1 MTRSAT
7 VKTTSMS
14 CSVKSTVS
22 VRSRAID
29 AVSAMSAPRSAGA
42 MPAVGSSSSR
52 SSGSFAS
59 AIASSSFLSAPSS
72 ARSRPARML
81 KNVDLPAP
89 FGPMSARISPR
100 ARSKLTPSTART
112 PPNALRTPTTRSS
125 GSGTTVADHAKNSA
139 REGQHEQDQD
149 GAEHEL
155 PVLRVPRRHRVEELV
170 DRRPHWRAR
179 RRLHAAEQHHHERL
193 HRHRHRQKV
202 GEHAALQERERAAG
216 DAAEEPRDDE
226 RRPLVE
232 PDVDPDRLG
241 APGVVPGGP
250 EREAERRPPDAREE
264 GDPPAAR

>member
-42 MPAVGSSSSR
+42 IGNVRTPPPRQIACRASPRISSPR
-52 SSGSFAS
+52 YAT
-59 AIASSSFLSAPSS
+59 APSS

-112 PPNALRTPTTRSS
+112 PPNALRTSTTRSS
-125 GSGTTVADHAKNSA
+125 GSGTTVSDHAKNSA

-155 PVLRVPRRHRVEELV
+155 PVLRVPRRRRVEELV

-193 HRHRHRQKV
+193 HRHRHRQEV
-202 GEHAALQERERAAG
+202 GEHAALQERERAPG

-232 PDVDPDRLG
+232 PDVDPDRL
-241 APGVVPGGP
+241 
-250 EREAERRPPDAREE
+250 
-264 GDPPAAR
+264 

>member
-1 MTRSAT
+1 SARLRLVCERRAT
-7 VKTTSMS
+7 CTFSS
-14 CSVKSTVS
+14 ALSVANVAVIWN
-22 VRSRAID
+22 VRLT
-29 AVSAMSAPRSAGA
+29 PRRQIACGA
-42 MPAVGSSSSR
+42 SPRISSPR
-52 SSGSFAS
+52 YAT
-59 AIASSSFLSAPSS
+59 APSS

-170 DRRPHWRAR
+170 DRRP
-179 RRLHAAEQHHHERL
+179 
-193 HRHRHRQKV
+193 
-202 GEHAALQERERAAG
+202 
-216 DAAEEPRDDE
+216 
-226 RRPLVE
+226 
-232 PDVDPDRLG
+232 
-241 APGVVPGGP
+241 
-250 EREAERRPPDAREE
+250 PDAREE
-264 GDPPAAR
+264 GDPPAARGERQVVVGERSGEPRGRPDAEQAVVAARDVVPLVDDREGDLGKGEREHREVDGRQAHAEVAVEGGAHGGGQGRSGE